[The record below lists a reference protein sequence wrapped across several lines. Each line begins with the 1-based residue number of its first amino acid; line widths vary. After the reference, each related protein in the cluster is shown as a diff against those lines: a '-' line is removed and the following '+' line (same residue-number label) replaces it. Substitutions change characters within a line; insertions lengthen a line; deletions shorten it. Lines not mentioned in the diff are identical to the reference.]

1 MSQEN
6 TQSYSELQR
15 RLTVIHERNR
25 SNRERYETIM
35 KECEEKFGVKSVAEL
50 NDLVEKL
57 DKERSEKL
65 EERDRLA
72 AQAENELSAVEHKLG
87 IVR

>member
-15 RLTVIHERNR
+15 RLTVILERNR

-72 AQAENELSAVEHKLG
+72 AQAEIELSAVEHKLG

>member
-1 MSQEN
+1 MLQEN

-15 RLTVIHERNR
+15 RLVVIHERNR

-35 KECEEKFGVKSVAEL
+35 KECEEKFGVKSVTEL
-50 NDLVEKL
+50 NALVEKL

-72 AQAENELSAVEHKLG
+72 AQAEIELSAVEHKLG

>member
-35 KECEEKFGVKSVAEL
+35 KECEEKFGVKSVDEL
-50 NDLVEKL
+50 NALVEKL
-57 DKERSEKL
+57 DKERLEKL

-72 AQAENELSAVEHKLG
+72 AQAEIELSAVEHKLG